1 MKKKNANLG
10 ITVVFLAVIGLIV
23 QVAQKYWP
31 LMAVAGAFAVGI
43 WIYRLRKRAKIAPK
57 ARSPSTS
64 EIGQRGTPPVS
75 WQPFSDR
82 RRGRVEAAAK
92 PSTTGPPIT
101 TQPRDPIPVN
111 VWQAP
116 PVTFIL
122 PRGDGSSARAAPDQQ
137 QTSPYIPPDRGTHIA
152 TTGVDCHWLA
162 AGKVATVAGFRLDG
176 GFLYVGSGLKG
187 QDGYQIEAAL
197 IDPQLPVARN
207 DGDYCQRLLTYWP
220 SYSSASP
227 EARAAYLRWL
237 AAGRS
242 DPQADIGYVFLYFY
256 GLERRGL
263 VDAGKNDNAR
273 MEIPSLT
280 REIERL
286 LAIYGENNSFNSY
299 AGSLLSFLQATESG
313 NPVPASAPPAM
324 STREFTF
331 AHKVALARF
340 AAQGLPL
347 PVEWALAWLNTD
359 PTTRFR
365 TAAVRC
371 PEPFARAFAQ
381 QYAAEFGTGIK
392 LPRNKTHLKL
402 IYRPASPTLLAG
414 SREFER
420 LFDLPDPTVL
430 TSPLKKLQPLV
441 ESATV
446 LVDSYS
452 RYLGRNPDLESTA
465 DALLELPFS
474 LWPESLRQPVENI
487 GTLIRKSK
495 MPLAVRFD
503 KVKGWLPQWSEVSR
517 KKYQSLVATLGA
529 AGMGIEPD
537 PQFGG
542 KLPDDGATVVL
553 FADEEIRTFQ
563 KPTPEYA
570 AAALTL
576 QLAASVSAAD
586 GQVGDAERLLLLHQ
600 LEKWLHLSQSAKLRL
615 HAHLRLLLAEPPGL
629 NNLNKRIQALDQAN
643 REEVGDFLACVAR
656 ADNQV
661 TPAEI
666 KLLEKIYRMLGL
678 DIQSVYRNVHAAPS
692 APVTIKGGVVERTG
706 CAIPKPLA
714 PVGFSLNIDR
724 IAALHADSEKVSAI
738 LGAIFTDDTA
748 VAESG
753 PVPVEP
759 EEPPASD
766 YCLFGLDEEH
776 TALLRLLVT
785 RPEWTRSELE
795 DLAIDRGMMLDG
807 ALERLNEAS
816 YDAWDQPFA
825 EGDDTVEINPQ
836 VAKEL
841 RS

>member
-1 MKKKNANLG
+1 
-10 ITVVFLAVIGLIV
+10 
-23 QVAQKYWP
+23 
-31 LMAVAGAFAVGI
+31 
-43 WIYRLRKRAKIAPK
+43 
-57 ARSPSTS
+57 
-64 EIGQRGTPPVS
+64 
-75 WQPFSDR
+75 
-82 RRGRVEAAAK
+82 
-92 PSTTGPPIT
+92 
-101 TQPRDPIPVN
+101 
-111 VWQAP
+111 
-116 PVTFIL
+116 
-122 PRGDGSSARAAPDQQ
+122 
-137 QTSPYIPPDRGTHIA
+137 
-152 TTGVDCHWLA
+152 
-162 AGKVATVAGFRLDG
+162 
-176 GFLYVGSGLKG
+176 
-187 QDGYQIEAAL
+187 
-197 IDPQLPVARN
+197 
-207 DGDYCQRLLTYWP
+207 
-220 SYSSASP
+220 
-227 EARAAYLRWL
+227 
-237 AAGRS
+237 
-242 DPQADIGYVFLYFY
+242 
-256 GLERRGL
+256 
-263 VDAGKNDNAR
+263 
-273 MEIPSLT
+273 
-280 REIERL
+280 
-286 LAIYGENNSFNSY
+286 
-299 AGSLLSFLQATESG
+299 
-313 NPVPASAPPAM
+313 
-324 STREFTF
+324 
-331 AHKVALARF
+331 
-340 AAQGLPL
+340 
-347 PVEWALAWLNTD
+347 
-359 PTTRFR
+359 
-365 TAAVRC
+365 
-371 PEPFARAFAQ
+371 
-381 QYAAEFGTGIK
+381 
-392 LPRNKTHLKL
+392 
-402 IYRPASPTLLAG
+402 
-414 SREFER
+414 
-420 LFDLPDPTVL
+420 
-430 TSPLKKLQPLV
+430 
-441 ESATV
+441 
-446 LVDSYS
+446 
-452 RYLGRNPDLESTA
+452 
-465 DALLELPFS
+465 
-474 LWPESLRQPVENI
+474 
-487 GTLIRKSK
+487 